1 MKTLTRKEQLY
12 NRMREFEERFF
23 PESIRKRLSETD
35 SGIRSLE
42 ETVGK
47 KSLSKIRR
55 RLIYKQT
62 RSA

>member
-35 SGIRSLE
+35 STTASLE
-42 ETVGK
+42 EAVGK